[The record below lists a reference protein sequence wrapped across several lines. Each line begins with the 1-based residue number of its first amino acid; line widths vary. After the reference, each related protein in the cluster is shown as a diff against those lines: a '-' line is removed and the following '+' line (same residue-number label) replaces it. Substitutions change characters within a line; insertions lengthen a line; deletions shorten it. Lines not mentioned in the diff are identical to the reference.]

1 MDDRTQATGPASLL
15 SLVVMGLGPGGL
27 DRVPPSALATLS
39 DPSRRVIL
47 RTTEHPAARELA
59 RIRPVTGCDDLYL
72 EGDDFESVYRAIAS
86 RVVEAA
92 RSQPVVYATPGSPL
106 VGERAVAMIRS
117 LAARE
122 GMEVRVYPAESFL
135 EAAIEA
141 LAIDPL
147 DGGLTLLNAHR
158 LPSPLSLRGPTLV
171 AALDTAA
178 GLADFCAHLTLA
190 ADDPEVA
197 VLVDLGGPGQQVVR
211 SRAAQVDPTLAGPR
225 TSLYVDTGPTGL
237 AGAVAVMDRLRAE
250 CPWDRRQT
258 HHSLVKNL
266 LEETYEL
273 AEVLAALPLDAGRQ
287 DAGASQPEPDWMA
300 FEEVCEELGDVLLQ
314 VLFHAAIARESQ
326 IFDIED
332 VAEGLRQKLVRRH
345 PHVFSD
351 VAADTAEQ
359 VKANWEQI
367 KRQEKPRPED
377 ASLLD
382 GVPRSMP
389 ALSRA
394 AKIQR
399 RAAQV
404 GFDWSEIPPV
414 VDKVAEELEE
424 LRASLSDRESAD
436 AELGDLLFATV
447 NLARHLAL
455 DPETA
460 LRRAIARFGDRF
472 RKMEGEGPLDG
483 LTVDQLEE
491 RWERAKLE
499 Q

>member
-1 MDDRTQATGPASLL
+1 MDDRAQATGPASLL

-178 GLADFCAHLTLA
+178 GLADFC
-190 ADDPEVA
+190 
-197 VLVDLGGPGQQVVR
+197 
-211 SRAAQVDPTLAGPR
+211 
-225 TSLYVDTGPTGL
+225 
-237 AGAVAVMDRLRAE
+237 
-250 CPWDRRQT
+250 
-258 HHSLVKNL
+258 
-266 LEETYEL
+266 
-273 AEVLAALPLDAGRQ
+273 
-287 DAGASQPEPDWMA
+287 
-300 FEEVCEELGDVLLQ
+300 
-314 VLFHAAIARESQ
+314 
-326 IFDIED
+326 
-332 VAEGLRQKLVRRH
+332 
-345 PHVFSD
+345 
-351 VAADTAEQ
+351 
-359 VKANWEQI
+359 
-367 KRQEKPRPED
+367 
-377 ASLLD
+377 
-382 GVPRSMP
+382 
-389 ALSRA
+389 
-394 AKIQR
+394 
-399 RAAQV
+399 
-404 GFDWSEIPPV
+404 
-414 VDKVAEELEE
+414 
-424 LRASLSDRESAD
+424 
-436 AELGDLLFATV
+436 
-447 NLARHLAL
+447 
-455 DPETA
+455 
-460 LRRAIARFGDRF
+460 
-472 RKMEGEGPLDG
+472 
-483 LTVDQLEE
+483 
-491 RWERAKLE
+491 
-499 Q
+499 